1 MALEV
6 KLTYFHAPKF
16 DRAHVDAP
24 NSDRVHEGN
33 TTTYDQ
39 RGPIRAMVFRRVWPH
54 SGRCRRPRSCSL
66 PLHASPPIAHTAPP
80 LPPACCQTGW
90 PGTARGEPRNP
101 AAEMFVYGDLG
112 KAAKSALM
120 CGSCR
125 PVRRFRDSTL
135 WVSGLL
141 AAAGLLC
148 HQRCSVGGDPGVPRS
163 CVSARVPSTSW

>member
-1 MALEV
+1 MRSYLLIIHTT
-6 KLTYFHAPKF
+6 KS
-16 DRAHVDAP
+16 DRAHV
-24 NSDRVHEGN
+24 GN

-39 RGPIRAMVFRRVWPH
+39 RGPIRAMVFSRVWPH
-54 SGRCRRPRSCSL
+54 SGRCRRPRSYSL

-90 PGTARGEPRNP
+90 PGTARGEPRTP

-125 PVRRFRDSTL
+125 PLRRFRDSAV
-135 WVSGLL
+135 WVSALV
-141 AAAGLLC
+141 AAAGLFRHHLC
-148 HQRCSVGGDPGVPRS
+148 RVGGDPGVPRS
-163 CVSARVPSTSW
+163 CVSVQVPSTTR